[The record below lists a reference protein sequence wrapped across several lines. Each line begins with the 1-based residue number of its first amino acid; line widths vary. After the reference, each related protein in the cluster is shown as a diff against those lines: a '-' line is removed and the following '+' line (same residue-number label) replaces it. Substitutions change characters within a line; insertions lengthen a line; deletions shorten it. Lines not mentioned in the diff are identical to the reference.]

1 MDLLGVGKALA
12 GAVDMV
18 ADKFFVDAKDK
29 EAFKLKSLELQQ
41 QGEFKAQEIQLSAIL
56 AKAKSADPW
65 TSRARPSFLYV
76 MYIMIIASIPLGV
89 LSVFKPDMAVQIA
102 AGMKAWLSAIPDS
115 LWTVFGLGYLGYT
128 GARSFI
134 DKKSLNK

>member
-56 AKAKSADPW
+56 AEAKSADPW